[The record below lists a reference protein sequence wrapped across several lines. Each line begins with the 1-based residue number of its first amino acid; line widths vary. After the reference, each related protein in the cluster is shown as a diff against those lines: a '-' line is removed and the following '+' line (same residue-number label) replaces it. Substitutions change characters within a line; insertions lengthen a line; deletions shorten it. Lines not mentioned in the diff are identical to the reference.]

1 MPPQLARTTPT
12 GKANEGEEM
21 FMENTMPS
29 TQTEAEDVAKL
40 RHMASEF
47 AEGFNAGDVDRIMRF
62 CGDLYVDINLR
73 NPVQSWQERRE
84 YYSQVIRN
92 RGLRVQVHPDE
103 ILIRG
108 DFAFIRGSI
117 ELSRSPVAGDIGR
130 TELRYLEIARR
141 QQDGSW
147 QVMWGMDGPVQ
158 EYTPSP

>member
-1 MPPQLARTTPT
+1 
-12 GKANEGEEM
+12 
-21 FMENTMPS
+21 MPS
-29 TQTEAEDVAKL
+29 TKPEPEDVAKL

-47 AEGFNAGDVDRIMRF
+47 AEGFNTGDVDRIMRF
-62 CGDLYVDINLR
+62 YGDTYVDINLR
-73 NPVQSWQERRE
+73 NPVQSRQERHE
-84 YYSQVIRN
+84 YYLQVIRK
-92 RGLRVQVHPDE
+92 GGFHVQVHPDE

-117 ELSRSPVAGDIGR
+117 ELLRASAAGDSGR

-147 QVMWGMDGPVQ
+147 RVMWGMDGPVQ

>member
-1 MPPQLARTTPT
+1 MIMKR
-12 GKANEGEEM
+12 
-21 FMENTMPS
+21 TMPS
-29 TQTEAEDVAKL
+29 TRSESEDVAKL
-40 RHMASEF
+40 RHMANEF
-47 AEGFNAGDVDRIMRF
+47 TEGFNTGDVDRIMRF
-62 CGDLYVDINLR
+62 YGDTYVDINLR

-92 RGLRVQVHPDE
+92 GGFRVQVHPDE

-108 DFAFIRGSI
+108 DFAFVRGSI
-117 ELSRSPVAGDIGR
+117 ELTRPSAVGESGR